1 MKHNI
6 STLPDKCCG
15 CSACKIVC
23 PKNAIS
29 ISINND
35 GFYSANV
42 DEDNCV
48 NCGLCCEVCL
58 RNEANAATVLTDGK
72 VVAAQ
77 TKDKEVLK
85 QCSSGGIAAEFSSY
99 ALNHNY
105 RVAGCIYDYE
115 SEKARIIVTDKFEDT
130 LLMRGSKY
138 LQSDCSNAYA
148 EIVRDAKLNKE
159 QKFLVFGTPC
169 QIYGLCSVIEKY
181 KIRDQF
187 VLVDLFCHG
196 VPSYL
201 VWKKYLASL
210 QKVIGKGQIHK
221 VAFRD
226 KRIGWHNFVMSIE
239 GANGK
244 YQENSEG
251 DLFFKAFFDNVFFSK
266 ACYDCPVRRK
276 NSKADIRL
284 GDFWGKRYQDNE
296 DGISAVLVLSQKGE
310 EFLGSIQNLQIFGD
324 APVEEVLSG
333 QSVHKYSEEE
343 LSSMAFK
350 YLKNGDSLKSNI
362 NSYRKYFNL
371 RRRVKLFVKE
381 STSYLPDGVRAGI
394 RRIYKKI

>member
-29 ISINND
+29 ISINDD

-42 DEDNCV
+42 DEDKCV

-58 RNEANAATVLTDGK
+58 RNGVNDAGLITDGT

-85 QCSSGGIAAEFSSY
+85 QCSSGGVAAEFTSY
-99 ALNHNY
+99 ALNQHY

-115 SEKARIIVTDKFEDT
+115 SEKAKIIVTDKFEDT
-130 LLMRGSKY
+130 LHMRGSKY

-148 EIVRDAKLNKE
+148 EIVRDATQDKE

-201 VWKKYLASL
+201 VWKKYLFSL
-210 QKVIGKGQIHK
+210 QKAIGKGHVHK

-266 ACYDCPVRRK
+266 ACYDCPVRRMY
-276 NSKADIRL
+276 SKADIRL

-296 DGISAVLVLSQKGE
+296 EGISAVLVLSQKGE
-310 EFLGSIQNLQIFGD
+310 EFLNSVQNLQKFGD
-324 APVEEVLSG
+324 AAVEEVLSG
-333 QSVHKYSEEE
+333 QSVHEYNEIE
-343 LSSMAFK
+343 LSSLALND
-350 YLKNGDSLKSNI
+350 LKNGKSLKGTI
-362 NSYRKYFNL
+362 MSYRKHFDI
-371 RRRVKLFVKE
+371 RRRVKLMIKE
-381 STSYLPDGVRAGI
+381 STSYLPDGIRATI
-394 RRIYKKI
+394 RKVYKKI